1 MKRKPHVYEI
11 ITIGVLALLFSI
23 IAWKVRLGDVVEI
36 DEYVKGMVKGLQTE
50 ESLTFF
56 SYFTKFG
63 SEIGIVITVVI
74 SMLVFWKKRY
84 FAAFLIYP
92 IAVISTHFINQ
103 LLKGMIERE
112 RPSLNEAVDAVG
124 YSFPSGHAMLAVV
137 TYGFISYMG
146 AIHMKNKVGK
156 FCVTI
161 VATIWILWIG
171 LSRVILTVHYP
182 TDIIAGFCAGGI
194 ILIIAIYFNRLLNFK
209 KS

>member
-1 MKRKPHVYEI
+1 MKQKFRIYEI
-11 ITIGVLALLFSI
+11 IAIATLALVFSF
-23 IAWKVRLGDVVEI
+23 IAWHVRAGGVIGL

-50 ESLTFF
+50 KSLAFF

-63 SEIGIVITVVI
+63 SEIGIVVTVVI

-103 LLKGMIERE
+103 LLKVMIGRE

-124 YSFPSGHAMLAVV
+124 YSFPSGHSMLAVV
-137 TYGFISYMG
+137 TYGFIAYM
-146 AIHMKNKVGK
+146 AIIHINNKAGK
-156 FCVTI
+156 FFITI
-161 VATIWILWIG
+161 AATIWIVWIG
-171 LSRVILTVHYP
+171 LSRVILNVHYP

-194 ILIIAIYFNRLLNFK
+194 ILIVAMYFNRFLHFTK
-209 KS
+209 